1 MTSPLS
7 PITFLHGPPSA
18 NRLMLAPLTNQQSHE
33 DGSCSEDEHRWLT
46 MRGQGGFGIV
56 STCAAHDLSLAATFE
71 DDCSDDQ
78 TST

>member
-56 STCAAHDLSLAATFE
+56 STCAAHVDPMGHGPCRVWVHTRV
-71 DDCSDDQ
+71 
-78 TST
+78 